1 MNAVV
6 LKAGE
11 GQALRL
17 GDVQMIVKEDG
28 THTRG
33 ALGLAEFE
41 LPPHAPTPPPPP
53 HIHHVHE
60 EGFYILEGE
69 LEFVVGTETVRAGQG
84 AFVMV
89 PIGVAHTFSNPT
101 ERPAR
106 FLCTFTPQRYLSYFE
121 ESSQLLQATASPG
134 RQQIAELM
142 ARYDTEVVS

>member
-6 LKAGE
+6 VKAGE
-11 GQALRL
+11 GHALGL
-17 GDVQMIVKEDG
+17 GDVQMVVKEDG

-41 LPPHAPTPPPPP
+41 VPPHGHDAPHP
-53 HIHHVHE
+53 HIHHAHE

-69 LEFVVGTETVRAGQG
+69 LEFVVGTQTVRAGQG

-89 PIGVAHTFSNPT
+89 PTGVAHTFSNPT

-106 FLCTFTPQRYLSYFE
+106 FLSTFTPQRYLSYFE
-121 ESSQLLQATASPG
+121 EVSQLSQATASPS
-134 RQQIAELM
+134 RQQLAELM
-142 ARYDTEVVS
+142 DRYDTEVVS

>member
-6 LKAGE
+6 VKAGE
-11 GQALRL
+11 GHALRL
-17 GDVQMIVKEDG
+17 GDVQMVVKEDG

-41 LPPHAPTPPPPP
+41 VPPHGHDAPLP
-53 HIHHVHE
+53 HIHHAHE

-69 LEFVVGTETVRAGQG
+69 LEFVVGTQTVRAGQG

-89 PIGVAHTFSNPT
+89 PTGVAHTFSNPT

-121 ESSQLLQATASPG
+121 EVSQLSQATASPG

>member
-6 LKAGE
+6 VKAGE
-11 GQALRL
+11 GHALRL
-17 GDVQMIVKEDG
+17 GDVQMVVKEDG

-41 LPPHAPTPPPPP
+41 VPPHGHDAPHP
-53 HIHHVHE
+53 HIHHAHE

-69 LEFVVGTETVRAGQG
+69 LEFVVGTQTVRAGQG

-89 PIGVAHTFSNPT
+89 PTGVAHTFSNPT

-106 FLCTFTPQRYLSYFE
+106 FLSTFTPQRYLSYFE
-121 ESSQLLQATASPG
+121 EVSQLSQATASPS
-134 RQQIAELM
+134 QQQLAELM